1 MTWYVI
7 FVGDSGSAQSRP
19 ASTRE
24 AAMEIA
30 FRLRQEGRS
39 VRRMIGPDHEVMEL
53 SEGVVDPGGCDDPGS
68 PIS

>member
-19 ASTRE
+19 AHTRE

-30 FRLRQEGRS
+30 LRLREEGRS
-39 VRRMIGPDHEVMEL
+39 VRRMIGPDREVIALCECAMDL
-53 SEGVVDPGGCDDPGS
+53 GGCREPGS
-68 PIS
+68 PGS

>member
-1 MTWYVI
+1 
-7 FVGDSGSAQSRP
+7 
-19 ASTRE
+19 
-24 AAMEIA
+24 MEIA